1 MSDQQILVIGA
12 SGKTGSRV
20 ANRLQTQG
28 KPVRH
33 GTRGAAI
40 PFDWEDPDTW
50 PAALEGI
57 KSAYVTYFP
66 DLAFPGAVQKIEA
79 LCAAASSSGLCH
91 LVLLSGRGEQHA
103 REAEMIVENSGL
115 DYTLVRSSWFA
126 QNFSEGY
133 LRDPILAGILPMPG
147 GDILEPIID
156 IDDIADVVVA
166 ALTQHGHSRQLYEV
180 TGPELLN
187 FADMAQILSR
197 EIGRPI
203 QHIPISFENFH
214 ANVAE
219 AGGDFVADI
228 FTAIARETL
237 DGRNAEVCDGVQRA
251 LGRAPTSF
259 AEFARKTALKG
270 ALEIR
275 RIAVRFI
282 WKDKRM
288 PLTLFQKLALGL
300 AGLTAVGIGFTIT
313 AIPHM
318 FYTSYGIALGP
329 DASLL
334 SELSR
339 PRAGLTAFGIIM
351 LLGIVNNPMPRL
363 QSSQPRPFSLPFP
376 QGASSV
382 WRLMACLQRAFSPL
396 WQSNS

>member
-1 MSDQQILVIGA
+1 MSDQSILVIGA

-20 ANRLQTQG
+20 ANRLQALG
-28 KPVRH
+28 KTVRH
-33 GTRGAAI
+33 GTRGVTV
-40 PFDWEDPDTW
+40 PFDWDDPDTW

-57 KSAYVTYFP
+57 ESAYVTYFP
-66 DLAFPGAVQKIEA
+66 DLAFPGAVEKVDA
-79 LCAAASSSGLCH
+79 LCSVAKEAGLCH
-91 LVLLSGRGEQHA
+91 LVLLSGRGEHHA
-103 REAEMIVENSGL
+103 REAEKIVEGSGL

-133 LRDPILAGILPMPG
+133 LHDPILAGILPMPG

-166 ALTQHGHSRQLYEV
+166 ALTQHGHSKQLYEV

-187 FADMAQILSR
+187 FSDMAQILSR

-214 ANVAE
+214 ANVAA

-237 DGRNAEVCDGVQRA
+237 DGRNAEVCNGVQRA

-270 ALEIR
+270 A
-275 RIAVRFI
+275 
-282 WKDKRM
+282 WKS
-288 PLTLFQKLALGL
+288 A
-300 AGLTAVGIGFTIT
+300 A
-313 AIPHM
+313 
-318 FYTSYGIALGP
+318 
-329 DASLL
+329 
-334 SELSR
+334 
-339 PRAGLTAFGIIM
+339 
-351 LLGIVNNPMPRL
+351 
-363 QSSQPRPFSLPFP
+363 
-376 QGASSV
+376 
-382 WRLMACLQRAFSPL
+382 
-396 WQSNS
+396 